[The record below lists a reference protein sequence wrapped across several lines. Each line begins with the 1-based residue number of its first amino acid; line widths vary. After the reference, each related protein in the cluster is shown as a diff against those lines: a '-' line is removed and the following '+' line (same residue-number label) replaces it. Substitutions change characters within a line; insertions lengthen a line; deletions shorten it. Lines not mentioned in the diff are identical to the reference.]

1 MTGRL
6 HNLDYL
12 RGLAASGIMIYHYL
26 TWTFG
31 RYQSEDFIGRVGVYG
46 VSIFYVLSGLT
57 LFYVYYDKMVPTLTD
72 LRDFFIKR
80 VFRIFPLLWL
90 TTIGSIYFI
99 VGEMP
104 EMQKLILNLTGLFG
118 FVAWDQGIGI
128 GVWSIGNE
136 LVFYVF
142 FPVFV
147 LLGKKSKLALL
158 LLSLILLG
166 IYIYFAFFLLDS
178 SRALGAE
185 GQQKNYIHPL
195 NQVFLFL
202 SGFLIGYLFRKVNVP
217 SAINLFILVAGML
230 LFVFYPASDDPIHL
244 VTRGGRIAFT
254 LSCLMI
260 CFGFYKLKFEL
271 PNIIHRPLKLLGE
284 ASYSVYLLHPIMH
297 FIAGLLIAYLSKH
310 VIHLPESVRFI
321 VAIFLTLITS
331 YFVYTY
337 FEKYFVKL
345 GKKIGTLGISKNL

>member
-12 RGLAASGIMIYHYL
+12 RGLAASGIMMYHYL

-31 RYQSEDFIGRVGVYG
+31 RYQSEDFMGRVGVYG

-57 LFYVYYDKMVPTLTD
+57 LFYVYYDKMQINLQH
-72 LRDFFIKR
+72 LKDFFIKR

-90 TTIGSIYFI
+90 TTFGSIYFL

-104 EMQKLILNLTGLFG
+104 ETQKLILNLTGLFG

-147 LLGKKSKLALL
+147 LLGKKSKVSMLL
-158 LLSLILLG
+158 MSLILLA
-166 IYIYFAFFLLDS
+166 IYIYFAFFLIDADRS
-178 SRALGAE
+178 IGAD
-185 GQQKNYIHPL
+185 GQQRNYINPL

-202 SGFLIGYLFRKVNVP
+202 SGFLIGYLFRKINVASAVNL
-217 SAINLFILVAGML
+217 IILVAGIL
-230 LFVFYPASDDPIHL
+230 LFVLYPANGDTVHL
-244 VTRGGRIAFT
+244 ITRGGRIAFT

-260 CFGFYKLKFEL
+260 CFSFYKLKFEL

-297 FIAGLLIAYLSKH
+297 FVAGILIAFLSKH
-310 VIHLPESVRFI
+310 VIPLPESVRFV
-321 VAIFLTLITS
+321 VAIVLTLATS
-331 YFVYTY
+331 YFVYRY

-345 GKKIGTLGISKNL
+345 GKRFSTHNRH